1 MKAKLIYSNS
11 STTTNDVQYCS
22 GFIAPDPI
30 LLIVLR
36 DKQFLVVPKMEYSRA
51 LREVKPTVSVYTPEM
66 LCLSAKKRSNIV
78 EQIQAIAS
86 LKNIKSFEIGYD
98 FPSGIY
104 AKLLSKGWKIN
115 LTKKDNF
122 PERRIKNKDEVKN
135 IAYSQKAAAS
145 GVDVAIQMIASSSI
159 GERGGLFDSN
169 GIITSERVRESI
181 QIELLKFGC
190 VGRDIIVA
198 CGDHS
203 ADPHERGFGPLF
215 AQQPI
220 ILDVFP
226 RSEKSGYWGDITRTV
241 CKGAAPSDL
250 KKMYRAVFLAQKI
263 ALSHIRAGI
272 SGDEVHQRV
281 CDSLKKSGFET
292 GEANGI
298 NYGFFHGTGH
308 GVGLDIHETPRIGR
322 SGEILRIGDVVT
334 VEPGLYYP
342 GIGGV
347 RIEDTVCVK
356 ADGYR
361 LLARC
366 PKIFELK

>member
-11 STTTNDVQYCS
+11 STTINDVQYSS
-22 GFIAPDPI
+22 GFVAPDPV
-30 LLIVLR
+30 LLIVLKN
-36 DKQFLVVPKMEYSRA
+36 KQFLVVPKMEYNRA
-51 LREVKPTVSVYTPEM
+51 QREVKPTVSVYTPEM
-66 LCLSAKKRSNIV
+66 LFLSAKKRSNIV

-86 LKNIKSFEIGYD
+86 LKNIKSFEIGSD

-115 LTKKDNF
+115 LTQKNNF
-122 PERRIKNKDEVKN
+122 PERRIKNEDEVKN
-135 IAYSQKAAAS
+135 IAYSQRAAAS
-145 GVDVAIQMIASSSI
+145 GVNVAMKMISCSSI
-159 GERGGLFDSN
+159 GTQGKLYDSH

-190 VGRDIIVA
+190 IGRDVIVA
-198 CGDHS
+198 CGDQS
-203 ADPHERGFGPLF
+203 TDPHERGFGPLF
-215 AQQPI
+215 AHNSI

-226 RSEKSGYWGDITRTV
+226 RSEKNGYWGDITRTV
-241 CKGAAPSDL
+241 CKGEAPLDL
-250 KKMYRAVFLAQKI
+250 KKMFRAVFVAQKK
-263 ALSHIRAGI
+263 ALSYIRAGI
-272 SGDEVHQRV
+272 SSDEVHQRV

-308 GVGLDIHETPRIGR
+308 GVGLDIHEAPRIGR
-322 SGEILRIGDVVT
+322 SGEILRSGDVVT

-356 ADGYR
+356 SDGYK

-366 PKIFELK
+366 SKNFEIK